1 MAEPKE
7 NLQMEKIVSLCKRRG
22 FVFQSSEIYGGLN
35 GFWDYGP
42 LGAELKR
49 NVKELWWHA
58 MTRQR
63 DDVAGLEATIIM
75 SPQIWKASGHVDTF
89 SDPMCDCLL
98 TKKRFRADQIEPQ
111 SGIVYHYPGA
121 RSSFT
126 NELKQS
132 LDNQLDAAV
141 VFRIHDPKDREAD
154 RKAAEKSLSDLRKE
168 NDLSS
173 WLKLQEAIVTLGSE
187 YNVRELVETISNF
200 CVKHGKSSNFS
211 FAVLLAAG
219 KPPES
224 ARKLAKEFYS
234 QRGILEPELSEE
246 RIEKIGLDHPL
257 ATRFNPENGSLLSE
271 PRPFNL
277 MFKTYVGPVESED
290 GIAYLRP
297 ETAQAIFAQFKN
309 VLETSRQKV
318 PFGIAQVGKAF
329 RNEVTPRNFT
339 FRSRE
344 FEQMELEFFIKP
356 DEVIEAIHG
365 SVATLETPD
374 PKPKT
379 PEPQPNWGWQAW
391 HQYWVEERVRFY
403 EGLGLS
409 RDTLGFHRQTPAEL
423 AHYARACTDIL
434 FKFPFSK
441 KDEQGNVAGDE
452 LEGIAARS
460 DFDLSQHQR
469 FSGKPMGVFDDEL
482 RTAWAKL
489 PKEKQ
494 DDLWK
499 RYYDN
504 RKNYLTKSAKPDET
518 AEQISKQSTDD
529 ANGLARGQYIPH
541 VIEPSAG
548 VDRLILALIANAYS
562 EVTETDDK
570 GKSETRV
577 TMKFH
582 PRVAPFKAGIFPL
595 LKNKPDLVAK
605 AQAVRDLLRP
615 WMNVFYDE
623 GGSIGKRYARQDEA
637 GTPFCVTIDFDT
649 LGEKPEL
656 LDTVTIRHR
665 DDGRQERLKIS
676 ELLAFLLLKIR

>member
-1 MAEPKE
+1 MAESNE

-22 FVFQSSEIYGGLN
+22 FVFQSSEIYGGIN

-49 NVKELWWHA
+49 NVKELWWNA

-63 DDVAGLEATIIM
+63 EDVAGLEATIIM
-75 SPQIWKASGHVDTF
+75 SPAIWKASGHVDTF
-89 SDPMCDCLL
+89 SDPMCDCKKC
-98 TKKRFRADQIEPQ
+98 KKRFRADQLCEDQ
-111 SGIVYHYPGA
+111 G
-121 RSSFT
+121 
-126 NELKQS
+126 L
-132 LDNQLDAAV
+132 
-141 VFRIHDPKDREAD
+141 
-154 RKAAEKSLSDLRKE
+154 
-168 NDLSS
+168 
-173 WLKLQEAIVTLGSE
+173 TLIK
-187 YNVRELVETISNF
+187 T
-200 CVKHGKSSNFS
+200 
-211 FAVLLAAG
+211 AAG
-219 KPPES
+219 KYELPAGTKCTS
-224 ARKLAKEFYS
+224 CDSKE
-234 QRGILEPELSEE
+234 L
-246 RIEKIGLDHPL
+246 
-257 ATRFNPENGSLLSE
+257 TE

-277 MFKTYVGPVESED
+277 MFQTYVGPAATEAD
-290 GIAYLRP
+290 IAYLRP

-309 VLETSRQKV
+309 VLETSRQRV

-356 DEVIEAIHG
+356 DEVVEAIYG
-365 SVATLETPD
+365 SVATVPTTGHPG
-374 PKPKT
+374 
-379 PEPQPNWGWQAW
+379 EPQPNWGWQAW

-403 EGLGLS
+403 EGIGLS
-409 RDTLGFHRQTPAEL
+409 RATLGFHIQTKEEL
-423 AHYARACTDIL
+423 AHYARACVDIL

-441 KDEQGNVAGDE
+441 KDENGNVKGDE

-469 FSGKPMGVFDDEL
+469 FSGKPMGVFDEEL
-482 RTAWAKL
+482 RAVWAKL

-504 RKNYLTKSAKPDET
+504 RKNYLTKCAKPDET
-518 AEQISKQSTDD
+518 PEQISKQATDD
-529 ANGLARGQYIPH
+529 ANGLAKGQYIPH

-562 EVTETDDK
+562 EETKTDDK
-570 GKSETRV
+570 GKSETSV

-595 LKNKPDLVAK
+595 LKNKPELVKK
-605 AQAVRDLLRP
+605 ALEVRDLLRP

-623 GGSIGKRYARQDEA
+623 TGSIGKRYARQDEA

-665 DDGRQERLKIS
+665 DDSKQERVKIS
-676 ELLAFLLLKIR
+676 ELLDFLLSKIR